1 MDDLQYGSRDKRNHW
16 RPRDPL
22 KPSPLASAP
31 WSPLKVVKWLPH
43 YFYPWNGLFF
53 LTACAFWFLLTPDVE
68 TMKTL
73 DWGWV
78 IYLLVRNAIA
88 LFLLHG
94 AFELRLYIRRVQ
106 GTRFKF
112 NPNFPKERPSR
123 VFMFSSQNVDN
134 MIRSF
139 GTGVPMWTAYEVLL
153 LWSWANGWGLWTTFA
168 GNPWGLV
175 CLGLVMV
182 VIHEAHFF
190 FTHRMIHSPL
200 LYKHV
205 HSVHH
210 NSVNPSPWS
219 SLSMHPV
226 EHLIY
231 FSGSLI
237 HLIVPSHPLLAIYHL
252 HIAGLGA
259 VIGHIGFD
267 KMVLD
272 DEREKAMDTHAYAH
286 YLHHK
291 YFEVNYADGLVP
303 WDKWFGT
310 WHDGTEE
317 ADIRMRERL
326 KMRRGKSAAEGA
338 GS

>member
-1 MDDLQYGSRDKRNHW
+1 MDDLQFGTRDKRDHW
-16 RPRDPL
+16 RPRDPI
-22 KPSPLASAP
+22 KPSPLLASP
-31 WSPLKVVKWLPH
+31 WSLLKFVKWLPH

-53 LTACAFWFLLTPDVE
+53 LTACAFWFYLTPDVE
-68 TMKTL
+68 TTKTL
-73 DWGWV
+73 EWGWV
-78 IYLLVRNAIA
+78 AYILVRNSVA

-94 AFELRLYIRRVQ
+94 ALELRLYIRRAQ
-106 GTRFKF
+106 GTQFKY
-112 NPNFPKERPSR
+112 NPRWPRETRSN
-123 VFMFSSQNVDN
+123 VFMFSSQNIDN
-134 MIRSF
+134 MIRTF
-139 GTGVPMWTAYEVLL
+139 GTGVPMWTAYEVLM
-153 LWSWANGWGLWTTFA
+153 LWAYANGWGFWTTFA
-168 GNPWGLV
+168 DNPWGLIG
-175 CLGLVMV
+175 LGLVMV
-182 VIHEAHFF
+182 VIHEAHFY
-190 FTHRMIHSPL
+190 FTHRMIHSPF

-210 NSVNPSPWS
+210 KAVNPSPWS

-237 HLIVPSHPLLAIYHL
+237 HFIVPSHPLLAIYHL

-267 KMVLD
+267 KMVVSD
-272 DEREKAMDTHAYAH
+272 EKAMNTHAYAH

-303 WDKWFGT
+303 WDKWAGT

-317 ADIRMRERL
+317 ADARMRERL
-326 KMRRGKSAAEGA
+326 KLRRERSMART
-338 GS
+338 